1 MPKRRT
7 RVIGS
12 AERRTQRPAQIDAHQ
27 LYSVV
32 EVCAALDVSQ
42 PQYYRMVASGR
53 LRPLDPPL
61 DSRPRIPGTEILRVL
76 GVTPQPAAAPI
87 GAP

>member
-7 RVIGS
+7 RIVAS
-12 AERRTQRPAQIDAHQ
+12 AERRTHRPAQIDAHQ
-27 LYSVV
+27 LYSVT
-32 EVCAALDVSQ
+32 EVCAALDMSRM
-42 PQYYRMVASGR
+42 QYYRLVAAGR

-61 DSRPRIPGTEILRVL
+61 DSRPRIPGVEILRVL
-76 GVTPQPAAAPI
+76 GVAPQ